1 MYNVLT
7 RLGIELSKKYEL
19 NYAFRSRVEGFNNL
33 AESLPLSNPL
43 FYVLEA
49 A

>member
-1 MYNVLT
+1 MHNVLT
-7 RLGIELSKKYEL
+7 RLGIELSKKNEL
-19 NYAFRSRVEGFNNL
+19 NRPFRGGVEGFNNL

-49 A
+49 T